1 MYDLETLQEFIISRE
16 KFTPNSLNML
26 EFALEFEQ
34 GWIGGLY
41 EEIGGRGGGIGLRVE
56 GESKG

>member
-1 MYDLETLQEFIISRE
+1 MYKLYDLETLQEFIISRE

-41 EEIGGRGGGIGLRVE
+41 EEIGGRGDRV
-56 GESKG
+56 KD